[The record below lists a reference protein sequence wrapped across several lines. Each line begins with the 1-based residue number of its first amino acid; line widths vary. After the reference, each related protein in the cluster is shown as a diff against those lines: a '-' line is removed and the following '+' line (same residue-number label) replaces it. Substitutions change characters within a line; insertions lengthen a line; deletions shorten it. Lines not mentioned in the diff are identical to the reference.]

1 VGTALMAVPVSSGSA
16 FTVGTPVRLFET
28 RFAAVTARG
37 HYRAAPDGQRFLVL
51 VSLAH
56 DSERPAAVV
65 LNWSA
70 ALKN

>member
-1 VGTALMAVPVSSGSA
+1 MIDDGREMFEPV
-16 FTVGTPVRLFET
+16 TR
-28 RFAAVTARG
+28 RFAAVIARG

-51 VSLAH
+51 APLAH
-56 DSERPAAVV
+56 DWERPAAVV